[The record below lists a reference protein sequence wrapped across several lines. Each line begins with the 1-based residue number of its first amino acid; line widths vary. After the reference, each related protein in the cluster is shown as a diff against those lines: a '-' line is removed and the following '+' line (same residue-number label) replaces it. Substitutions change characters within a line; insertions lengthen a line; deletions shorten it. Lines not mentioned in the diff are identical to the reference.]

1 MSMAA
6 FGWSLD
12 KRFLVVTAPND
23 CSAEARTFL
32 PDMAVVVSSGKTPPL
47 SPSEARTE
55 SKPPTQLSSRTKK
68 PGDLATYEEI
78 GKYSE
83 FPHLRTLHEKLA
95 KTKNLV

>member
-1 MSMAA
+1 MTAA
-6 FGWSLD
+6 LRPELSFPTW
-12 KRFLVVTAPND
+12 R
-23 CSAEARTFL
+23 
-32 PDMAVVVSSGKTPPL
+32 SSSVLEKHHLL

-83 FPHLRTLHEKLA
+83 FLHLRTLHEKLA
-95 KTKNLV
+95 KTKKLSLDLKTLVGLNLDQDLIKRS

>member
-1 MSMAA
+1 MTAA
-6 FGWSLD
+6 LRPELSFPTW
-12 KRFLVVTAPND
+12 R
-23 CSAEARTFL
+23 
-32 PDMAVVVSSGKTPPL
+32 SSSVLEKHHLL

-83 FPHLRTLHEKLA
+83 FLHLRTLHEKLA

>member
-1 MSMAA
+1 MAA

-32 PDMAVVVSSGKTPPL
+32 PDIAVVVSSGKTPPL

-55 SKPPTQLSSRTKK
+55 SKPPTQLSSRTKQ

-83 FPHLRTLHEKLA
+83 FPLLRTLHEKLA